1 MSDEPI
7 KIDPKK
13 QFSKKLAWYGAIAW
27 GVFIVMVIALL
38 YFRPETAMAVVYMLL
53 IMTVNKAIDTLA
65 YTKNS
70 TTEKIILGILDKTKM
85 ELSLKGVASSVASSI
100 VNTVKGDKGGDENE
114 ESTVEEPVDEPDE
127 EEGGNG

>member
-1 MSDEPI
+1 MTEGPI

-27 GVFIVMVIALL
+27 GVFIVLVIVLL

-70 TTEKIILGILDKTKM
+70 TTEKILLATLDKTKM
-85 ELSLKGVASSVASSI
+85 ELSFKGVANSVASSI
-100 VNTVKGDKGGDENE
+100 VNKVKGDKGGDENE
-114 ESTVEEPVDEPDE
+114 ESTVEEPVNEPDE

>member
-27 GVFIVMVIALL
+27 GVFIVLVIVLL

-70 TTEKIILGILDKTKM
+70 TTEKILLATLDKTKM
-85 ELSLKGVASSVASSI
+85 ELSFKGVANSVASSI

-114 ESTVEEPVDEPDE
+114 ESTVDEPEEEPDE